1 MKSNFD
7 LPPLKLTS
15 YPTSWLFKTSITKM
29 LTRDD
34 DSEGGASCGEW
45 NGWFWLTQERAG
57 EGARRRRRGRQS
69 IPRTTRAST
78 RAARRRP
85 QHLWRRLVLIVRQ
98 FCQKATSYE
107 WLISEWERQKLTW
120 VSHSSSLFSSLLV
133 INNSD
138 TSRPMLLLRPPHH
151 RCLLNPI
158 TIRQRENPYIKL
170 KCPHTSPSFELATWW
185 RIAKLESAG
194 SWSIASKVRLA

>member
-1 MKSNFD
+1 MT
-7 LPPLKLTS
+7 PGVAPVAE
-15 YPTSWLFKTSITKM
+15 
-29 LTRDD
+29 
-34 DSEGGASCGEW
+34 SETGGS
-45 NGWFWLTQERAG
+45 GWRRRGQERAPEG
-57 EGARRRRRGRQS
+57 EGASRS
-69 IPRTTRAST
+69 RAPQGQAHT
-78 RAARRRP
+78 RAARRPP
-85 QHLWRRLVLIVRQ
+85 QHLWRHLVLVRQ

-107 WLISEWERQKLTW
+107 WLISEWETQKLTW

-138 TSRPMLLLRPPHH
+138 KSRPMLLQRPPHH

-170 KCPHTSPSFELATWW
+170 KCLHTSPSFELATWW